1 MSFTMLRGVAICV
14 LQIAIMPTWT
24 SAARPAQEPDQ
35 APAAQTATAPAPAST
50 EPTYRIGIEDVLLI
64 SVWRDADLTQ
74 LVPVRPDGS
83 ISLPLIQDVR
93 AAGRTPEDLA
103 SDIRR
108 RLREFMTNPAVTVVV
123 REVNSLKVFV
133 LGEVVRPG
141 PVVLRSRTSLLQA
154 IAQAGGV
161 TPFGGR
167 DGVIIYRQGSG
178 TDRVLEVS
186 YRDLVSG
193 RRPEGNVPLEPG
205 DTVLVR

>member
-1 MSFTMLRGVAICV
+1 MRLTRGPEMEACWRESRRIRTTH
-14 LQIAIMPTWT
+14 LDIAWRTNRY
-24 SAARPAQEPDQ
+24 ARP
-35 APAAQTATAPAPAST
+35 
-50 EPTYRIGIEDVLLI
+50 
-64 SVWRDADLTQ
+64 
-74 LVPVRPDGS
+74 
-83 ISLPLIQDVR
+83 R
-93 AAGRTPEDLA
+93 AAIIVPRYQFTA
-103 SDIRR
+103 VARNRIRR

-186 YRDLVSG
+186 YRDLVTG